1 MGRGSQN
8 GIPAPHRTRR
18 EFVTPQSI
26 SAVIPCYNTAAFLE
40 EAVRS
45 AMTQTR
51 KVDEVIVID
60 DGSTDESRAVAER
73 LGVVCIR
80 MPAHAG
86 PGAARNRG
94 IAAARGELIAF
105 LDADDYCAPTHC
117 EDVASL
123 LERHSDCAVAFSRI
137 RRFDQA
143 EESLSRIYLT
153 EDFATPILWHLIKD
167 NIVPQSTAVVRRAIL
182 LQHGGYDESRWH
194 SEDYE
199 LWLRLSQH
207 HLFVCTNTVT
217 ASYRLHPGQAT
228 RDLES
233 MLRGRWGVKHQFWQD
248 ATTRE
253 SAVFVRRL
261 EAALLSVWDATLKA
275 AWWARDDRLFL
286 AALALHELVP
296 GSVATRKRW
305 LRRYGTSWR
314 AWVMLG
320 RAWDG
325 LPGSTKNFARPVLAS
340 LFSPPRGISSS

>member
-8 GIPAPHRTRR
+8 GIPVTHRTRS
-18 EFVTPQSI
+18 EFVTSQSI
-26 SAVIPCYNTAAFLE
+26 SAVIPCYNGAAFLE

-60 DGSTDESRAVAER
+60 DGSTDDSRAIAER
-73 LGVVCIR
+73 LGATCIR
-80 MPAHAG
+80 MPAHSG

-94 IAAARGELIAF
+94 IVSARGDVIAF
-105 LDADDYCAPTHC
+105 LDADDYWTPTHC
-117 EDVASL
+117 EDVAAL

-137 RRFDQA
+137 RRFDQT
-143 EESLSRIYLT
+143 EESLSPVYLT
-153 EDFATPILWHLIKD
+153 EEFATPVLWHLIKD

-199 LWLRLSQH
+199 LWLRLAQH

-228 RDLES
+228 RDFER
-233 MLRGRWGVKHQFWQD
+233 MLRGRWDVKHQFWKD
-248 ATTRE
+248 AATRE
-253 SAVFVRRL
+253 SRVFIRLL
-261 EAALLSVWDATLKA
+261 EASLLSVWDTTLKG
-275 AWWARDDRLFL
+275 AWWARDERLFL

-296 GSVATRKRW
+296 HSSRARRRW
-305 LRRYGTSWR
+305 QRRYGASWR
-314 AWVMLG
+314 AWLMLA

-325 LPGSTKNFARPVLAS
+325 LPGSTKNLARPTLTS
-340 LFSPPRGISSS
+340 LFAPPGRDLR